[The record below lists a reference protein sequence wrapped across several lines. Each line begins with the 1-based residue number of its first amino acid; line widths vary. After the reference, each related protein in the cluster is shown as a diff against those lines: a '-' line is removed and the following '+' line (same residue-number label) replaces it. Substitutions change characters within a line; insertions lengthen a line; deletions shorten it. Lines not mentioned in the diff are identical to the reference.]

1 VSHST
6 VLALLWCAVACVSA
20 AQERVPAPTRP
31 CSLAGL
37 AAGSSSS
44 TRPASPAELLA
55 AYNAQAHA
63 LRTLVAAASAREPNR
78 HGRALPMFV
87 LAKRPYWVRM
97 MAHAP
102 VAGKTLFDSTS
113 DGQQLRLFLP
123 RQGRFYI
130 GPLDAPVEINAPYDH
145 IRPQHVFT
153 AMLWPEVSSDA
164 VQLVEKSSGAKELTV
179 SSRGDSVPSLRIEFD
194 PARAV
199 VSRLSLMVGESPLE
213 TIRYDDWQ
221 PTEASASG
229 SSMCVPRHLWIERP
243 ADNLQLELRL
253 SRIVVNED
261 LPAARFR
268 LDPPVGIPVVRL
280 GQAGAK

>member
-1 VSHST
+1 
-6 VLALLWCAVACVSA
+6 
-20 AQERVPAPTRP
+20 VPAPTRP